1 MKKLR
6 KIDNNDDQVA
16 ELQDLVNSQRKIIEK
31 LEKSNQDLVKNV
43 NNFFFFKLI

>member
-6 KIDNNDDQVA
+6 KIENNDDQVA
-16 ELQDLVNSQRKIIEK
+16 ELQELVNSQRKIIEK

-43 NNFFFFKLI
+43 KRKL